1 MITRRLFSFL
11 LAAAL
16 CFAQSPA
23 QDPSKLLPQRIVSTA
38 PSITEMLYAL
48 GLGDRIVGVDRFSR
62 FPAEAARKPQIGDY
76 AAPNLETIASLRPT
90 LVIIPTNPVQ
100 LRQRLEALKL
110 RVLELDQE
118 GIPAIYKS
126 LRQVGEATSTTA
138 KAEELVESIRK
149 QLGGIRARASVLPP
163 TRMMFVV
170 GRSPGRL
177 DGLIVVGQASYLN
190 EILEIAG
197 GQNVFGNASAA
208 YPKVSLE
215 EILSRNPDVIIDM
228 GEMAET
234 VGVTDAQK
242 RSVTALWNRMG
253 SIAAVRNKRVH
264 AVASD
269 IFVVPGPR
277 VVQAAQEFFS
287 ILHPEAAGSTRN
299 TK

>member
-1 MITRRLFSFL
+1 MMSRRLFSFL
-11 LAAAL
+11 LAAAS
-16 CFAQSPA
+16 CGA
-23 QDPSKLLPQRIVSTA
+23 QDPAKLLPARIVSTA

-62 FPAEAARKPQIGDY
+62 YPAEAARKPQIGDY

-100 LRQRLEALKL
+100 LRQRLENLKL
-110 RVLELDQE
+110 RVLELNQE

-126 LRQVGEATSTTA
+126 LREVGEATGTTA
-138 KAEELVESIRK
+138 KAESIVESIRQ
-149 QLGGIRARASVLPP
+149 QLSAIRARASVLKP
-163 TRMMFVV
+163 TRVMFVV
-170 GRSPGRL
+170 GRMPGSL
-177 DGLIVVGQASYLN
+177 DGLMVAGQSSYLN

-197 GQNVFGNASAA
+197 GQNVFKDAAAA

-215 EILSRNPDVIIDM
+215 EILARNPDVIIDM
-228 GEMAET
+228 GEMADT

-242 RSVTALWNRMG
+242 RNVVSLWNRMG
-253 SIAAVRNKRVH
+253 SIAAVRNHRVN

-277 VVQAAQEFFS
+277 VVLAAREFFA
-287 ILHPEAAGSTRN
+287 ILHPEAA
-299 TK
+299 K

>member
-11 LAAAL
+11 LAAAF
-16 CFAQSPA
+16 CCGQSTN
-23 QDPSKLLPQRIVSTA
+23 KLVPQRIVSTA

-48 GLGDRIVGVDRFSR
+48 GLGDRIVGVDRFSHY
-62 FPAEAARKPQIGDY
+62 PAEAARKPQIGDY
-76 AAPNLETIASLRPT
+76 AAPNLEVIASLRPT

-100 LRQRLEALKL
+100 LKQRLEALKL
-110 RVLELDQE
+110 HVLELDQE

-138 KAEELVESIRK
+138 KAEGIIDSIK
-149 QLGGIRARASVLPP
+149 QQLGAIRAKASLYKP

-170 GRSPGRL
+170 GRTPGRL
-177 DGLIVVGQASYLN
+177 DGLMVVGQASYLN

-197 GQNVFGNASAA
+197 GENVFKNASAG

-228 GEMAET
+228 GEMADT
-234 VGVTDAQK
+234 VGVSDAQK
-242 RSVTALWNRMG
+242 RNVVSLWNRMAAI
-253 SIAAVRNKRVH
+253 SAVRNHRVE

-287 ILHPEAAGSTRN
+287 ILHPEAGKS
-299 TK
+299 K

>member
-11 LAAAL
+11 FAAVL
-16 CFAQSPA
+16 CCGQAA
-23 QDPSKLLPQRIVSTA
+23 EKLVPQRIVSTA

-48 GLGDRIVGVDRFSR
+48 GLGDRIVGVDRFSHY
-62 FPAEAARKPQIGDY
+62 PAEASRKPQIGDY
-76 AAPNLETIASLRPT
+76 AAPNLEVIASLRPT

-100 LRQRLEALKL
+100 LKQRLEALKL
-110 RVLELDQE
+110 HVLELNQE
-118 GIPAIYKS
+118 GIAEIYKS
-126 LRQVGEATSTTA
+126 LREVGAATGTTA
-138 KAEELVESIRK
+138 KAEALIESTK
-149 QLGGIRARASVLPP
+149 QQLGAIRAKASLYRS

-170 GRSPGRL
+170 GRTPGRL
-177 DGLIVVGQASYLN
+177 DGLMVVGQASYLN

-197 GQNVFGNASAA
+197 GENVFKDASAG

-228 GEMAET
+228 GEMADT

-242 RSVTALWNRMG
+242 RSVVGLWSRMAAI
-253 SIAAVRNKRVH
+253 SAVRNHRVT

-287 ILHPEAAGSTRN
+287 ILHPEAGNKR
-299 TK
+299 